1 MVPKFKGGWFVR
13 RSIVHRVYGALG
25 RKGRTGWCRTL
36 PSREGARSRHIEEIG
51 TNGLLPRFRIKSEDD
66 QRADRPDSG
75 DSLTRGPTVKSCTPT
90 PQVTKRL
97 TNHPFKTSRGILW
110 QKCSFPITRERR
122 QHLTADAETGSR
134 STRNAGKTTTE
145 SSTITL
151 VSEKSIF

>member
-1 MVPKFKGGWFVR
+1 MAPKFKGGWFVR
-13 RSIVHRVYGALG
+13 RSIVHRDSDALG

-51 TNGLLPRFRIKSEDD
+51 TNGLLSRFRIKSEDD

-97 TNHPFKTSRGILW
+97 TNHPSKSGGNTW

-122 QHLTADAETGSR
+122 QHLTAVAETGSR
-134 STRNAGKTTTE
+134 STRNAVKTTTE